1 MKLLFKLFPLSLVA
15 LLSCSRSHHPVVV
28 FETDMGNIEVE
39 LFVNEAPITAGNFL
53 HHIDDGTF
61 RRYQPL
67 FYRVV
72 RLDNQPRNT
81 VKIEVIQGGLYDDE
95 LTDSL
100 VPIEHETTLTTGI
113 KHTHGVLSM
122 ARGAPGSAS
131 TEFFI
136 CVGDQPEL
144 DFGGARNRDGQGF
157 AAFGRV
163 IKGMDVVQQILALP
177 DSNQYLVEP
186 VPIREIRRVP

>member
-1 MKLLFKLFPLSLVA
+1 
-15 LLSCSRSHHPVVV
+15 
-28 FETDMGNIEVE
+28 
-39 LFVNEAPITAGNFL
+39 
-53 HHIDDGTF
+53 
-61 RRYQPL
+61 
-67 FYRVV
+67 
-72 RLDNQPRNT
+72 
-81 VKIEVIQGGLYDDE
+81 
-95 LTDSL
+95 
-100 VPIEHETTLTTGI
+100 
-113 KHTHGVLSM
+113 M